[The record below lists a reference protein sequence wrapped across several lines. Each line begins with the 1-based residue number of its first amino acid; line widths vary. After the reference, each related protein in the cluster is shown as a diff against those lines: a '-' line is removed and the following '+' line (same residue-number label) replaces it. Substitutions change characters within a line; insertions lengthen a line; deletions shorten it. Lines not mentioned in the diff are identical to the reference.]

1 VGAQLPAIRAFKNL
15 YGFTPLRTIYEMLGM
30 PTHRQFTPKAFLN
43 RSLAW
48 RGAAASSCLIAALL
62 SLSHTNRNSS

>member
-43 RSLAW
+43 IDHLPGVAPPHHLA
-48 RGAAASSCLIAALL
+48 
-62 SLSHTNRNSS
+62 